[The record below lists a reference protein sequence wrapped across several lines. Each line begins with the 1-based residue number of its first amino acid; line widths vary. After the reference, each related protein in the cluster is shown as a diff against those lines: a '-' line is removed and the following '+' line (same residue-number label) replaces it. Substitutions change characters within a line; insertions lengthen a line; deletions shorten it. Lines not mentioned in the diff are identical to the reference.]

1 MHAFEVL
8 LGICIVIA
16 VTALV
21 LVSVNSTKIIKSNRD
36 KTIADVESKLD
47 KNLSAMTFL
56 AIAAA
61 VLFVM
66 NIMIR

>member
-1 MHAFEVL
+1 MRVFEIL

-16 VTALV
+16 VIALV
-21 LVSVNSTKIIKSNRD
+21 LVSVNSIKIIKSNRD
-36 KTIADVESKLD
+36 KTIADVENKLD

-66 NIMIR
+66 DIMIR